1 MDKER
6 LSRIAKEV
14 RRDIIEMVGIAGSGH
29 PGGSLSA
36 VEIMVYLYFEH
47 MKFKPQNP
55 EWENRDRFVLSK
67 GHAAPALYSILSILG
82 IIKKE
87 ELKTLRKIG
96 SRLQGHPS
104 RVLTPG
110 VEASTGSLG
119 QGFSIAQGIA
129 IAGKIDKKDYR
140 VYALLGD
147 GEMEE
152 GAVWETAMS
161 AHRFALDNLCAIL
174 DNNNLQIDGTIEE
187 IKKPYPLKEK
197 WEAFGWNTLEI
208 DGHNF
213 DEIETAL
220 KNAKGTKGKPTMII
234 AHTIKGKGV
243 SFMEGKK
250 EWHGKAPK
258 GEQLKQAIWELS

>member
-1 MDKER
+1 MDNGK
-6 LSRIAKEV
+6 LSEIAREI
-14 RRDIIEMVGIAGSGH
+14 RRDIIEMVGEAGSGH

-36 VEIMVYLYFEH
+36 VEIVTLLYYEV
-47 MKFKPQNP
+47 MNFKPDNP
-55 EWENRDRFVLSK
+55 LWPDRDRFVLSK
-67 GHAAPALYSILSILG
+67 GHAAPLLYAILARLD
-82 IIKKE
+82 IIKRE
-87 ELKTLRKIG
+87 ELKTLRKVG

-104 RVLTPG
+104 RTMTPG

-129 IAGKIDKKDYR
+129 IAGKVDKKDYR
-140 VYALLGD
+140 VYVLLGD
-147 GEMEE
+147 GEIEE
-152 GAVWETAMS
+152 GEVWETAMS
-161 AHRFALDNLCAIL
+161 AHRFGLDNLCAIL

-187 IKKPYPLKEK
+187 IKKPYPIREK
-197 WEAFGWNTLEI
+197 WEAFGWHVIEV

-213 DEIETAL
+213 GELREAFKEAETV
-220 KNAKGTKGKPTMII
+220 KNKPTIII

-258 GEQLKQAIWELS
+258 GEQLKQALWELS